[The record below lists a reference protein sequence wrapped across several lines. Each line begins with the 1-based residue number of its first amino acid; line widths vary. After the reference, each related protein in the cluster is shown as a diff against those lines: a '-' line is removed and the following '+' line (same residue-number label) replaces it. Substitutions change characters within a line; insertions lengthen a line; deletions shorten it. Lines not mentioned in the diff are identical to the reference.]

1 MYECLCLDSSFS
13 ANNDQ
18 QWDRYVDNLQN
29 THYAMGLANTYRPLT
44 VCNEAFHS
52 INFFKV
58 KIVNSEYTYELV
70 KRQE

>member
-1 MYECLCLDSSFS
+1 
-13 ANNDQ
+13 
-18 QWDRYVDNLQN
+18 
-29 THYAMGLANTYRPLT
+29 MGLANTYRPLT